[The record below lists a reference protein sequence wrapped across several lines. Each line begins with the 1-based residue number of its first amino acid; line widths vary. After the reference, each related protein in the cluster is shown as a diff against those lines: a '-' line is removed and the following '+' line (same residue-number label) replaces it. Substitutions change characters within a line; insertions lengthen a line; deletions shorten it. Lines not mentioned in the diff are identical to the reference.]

1 MSDRSEV
8 ATASAHV
15 AGESVE
21 LHSSGALYWP
31 ERRTLLV
38 ADAHFGKAA
47 AFRAAGVFVPEQ
59 TTTESLARLD
69 RSIDCSRAQRIIF
82 LGDFLHAAK
91 GRHPATL
98 RSLGEWRERHSAI
111 EMVLVRGNHDRK
123 AGDPPASLCIRC
135 VDAPLLEPPFAFAHH
150 PVAVD
155 DAYVLA
161 GHIHPGALMVGAGRQ
176 YDHFPCFWF
185 GANVGVLPA
194 FGEFTGYVDVEPMPG
209 DQVWIVANDQVI
221 PVGRRERGPA
231 TSPSAA
237 PARLRED
244 RDATPGP

>member
-1 MSDRSEV
+1 MSDREGAIV
-8 ATASAHV
+8 AEV
-15 AGESVE
+15 AGELVE
-21 LHSSGALYWP
+21 PHSSRALYWP
-31 ERRTLLV
+31 KRRTLFV

-69 RSIDCSRAQRIIF
+69 RSIAGTAANRIIF
-82 LGDFLHAAK
+82 LGDFLHAAE

-98 RSLGEWRERHSAI
+98 RSLAEWRERHSAI
-111 EMVLVRGNHDRK
+111 EMILVRGNHDRT
-123 AGDPPASLCIRC
+123 AGDPPTSLNIRC

-150 PVAVD
+150 PVSHSG
-155 DAYVLA
+155 AYVLA
-161 GHIHPGALMVGAGRQ
+161 GHIHPGALMAGAGRQ

-194 FGEFTGYVDVEPMPG
+194 FGEFTGYVDVEPLPG

-221 PVGRRERGPA
+221 PVGRRERTRA
-231 TSPSAA
+231 TSPNAA
-237 PARLRED
+237 LPRPAED